1 MGRFR
6 RRDWID
12 HFGQRSRADNSQSH
26 LVEKKMDIRAAFVVA
41 VLVTSRP
48 ALTQT
53 CSLPPGLY
61 SERTRLEERYA
72 KEVGND
78 YVQNKAV
85 ADDLLRQRRAVDQKY
100 LKYMSRVA
108 NRTPGTV
115 RGCCPLSQKDPVALR
130 ICALSSYMKGGRKN
144 VASFLASVPANEAST
159 HSLWILDEIAHSQG
173 SGTDES
179 KIPFQPLGPV
189 STYLNELHKLVLVS
203 NQNAVRKYLG
213 LFELADGDAAE
224 GMEDDIEKLFLHK
237 PGLVA
242 ENWNIF
248 RQYHKALATVD
259 ELMSEG
265 DKRQAVSSIRK
276 ECSAKSLDCSSLSSS
291 LK

>member
-1 MGRFR
+1 M
-6 RRDWID
+6 
-12 HFGQRSRADNSQSH
+12 
-26 LVEKKMDIRAAFVVA
+26 
-41 VLVTSRP
+41 LVTSRP

-61 SERTRLEERYA
+61 SERTRLEERYS

-78 YVQNKAV
+78 YVKNKAV

-108 NRTPGTV
+108 NGAPETV
-115 RGCCPLSQKDPVALR
+115 RGCCPPSQQDPVALR
-130 ICALSSYMKGGRKN
+130 ICALSSYVKGGRKG
-144 VASFLASVPANEAST
+144 AARFLGSVPANEASA

-173 SGTDES
+173 SRTDES

-189 STYLNELHKLVLVS
+189 STYVNELYKLVLAG
-203 NQNAVRKYLG
+203 NQDAARKYLS
-213 LFELADGDAAE
+213 LFELADGEAAE
-224 GMEDDIEKLFLHK
+224 GMEGDIEKLLLRK
-237 PGLVA
+237 PALVA

-248 RQYHKALATVD
+248 REYPKALVTVD
-259 ELMSEG
+259 EMMSEG
-265 DKRQAVSSIRK
+265 EKRQAVSSILK

>member
-1 MGRFR
+1 
-6 RRDWID
+6 
-12 HFGQRSRADNSQSH
+12 
-26 LVEKKMDIRAAFVVA
+26 MDIRTVLVVA
-41 VLVTSRP
+41 VLATSRP
-48 ALTQT
+48 SLTQT
-53 CSLPPGLY
+53 CSLSPGLY

-78 YVQNKAV
+78 YAQNKAV

-108 NRTPGTV
+108 NGAPETV
-115 RGCCPLSQKDPVALR
+115 RGCCPPSQQDPVALR

-144 VASFLASVPANEAST
+144 VASFLATVPANEASA

-179 KIPFQPLGPV
+179 KIPFQPLEPV
-189 STYLNELHKLVLVS
+189 STYVNELYKLVLAG
-203 NQNAVRKYLG
+203 NQNAVRKYLS

-224 GMEDDIEKLFLHK
+224 GMEDDIERLFLRK
-237 PGLVA
+237 PALVA
-242 ENWNIF
+242 KNWNIF
-248 RQYHKALATVD
+248 RQYPKALATVD
-259 ELMSEG
+259 EMMSEG
-265 DKRQAVSSIRK
+265 DKHQAVSSILK
-276 ECSAKSLDCSSLSSS
+276 ECSAKRLDCGSLSSS

>member
-1 MGRFR
+1 
-6 RRDWID
+6 
-12 HFGQRSRADNSQSH
+12 
-26 LVEKKMDIRAAFVVA
+26 MDIRAAFVVA

-53 CSLPPGLY
+53 CSLHPGLY
-61 SERTRLEERYA
+61 PERTRLEERYA

-108 NRTPGTV
+108 NGTPGPF
-115 RGCCPLSQKDPVALR
+115 RGCCPLSQKDPVSLR
-130 ICALSSYMKGGRKN
+130 ICALSSYMRGGRKN
-144 VASFLASVPANEAST
+144 VASFLASVPANEASA

-189 STYLNELHKLVLVS
+189 STYVNELYKLVLAS

-224 GMEDDIEKLFLHK
+224 RMEDDIEKLFLHK
-237 PGLVA
+237 PALVA

-259 ELMSEG
+259 EMMPEG
-265 DKRQAVSSIRK
+265 DKRQAVSSILK